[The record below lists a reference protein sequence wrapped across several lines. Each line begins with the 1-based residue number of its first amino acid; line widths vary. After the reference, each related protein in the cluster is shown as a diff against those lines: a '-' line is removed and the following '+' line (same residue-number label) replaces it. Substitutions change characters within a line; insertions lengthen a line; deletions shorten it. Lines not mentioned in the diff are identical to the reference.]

1 MRFLFLLFHGLLA
14 IHCEASL
21 DILLFIDHLHNQRE
35 REIER
40 EISRSI
46 SRKYR
51 AQFEVRPK
59 PTQSRTSRNNHPPH
73 SFPFLFS
80 LPSPPSHLIQPQNQ
94 TLIIPRLPIQIQ
106 PGRHITFPPI
116 RPIIRTIPI
125 PRFRL
130 QPLQS
135 QRRRCRFNHGE
146 LLKCENNRG
155 GFVRREELDCGPVVG
170 C

>member
-1 MRFLFLLFHGLLA
+1 MKQA
-14 IHCEASL
+14 YIHYSS
-21 DILLFIDHLHNQRE
+21 IISTIRE
-35 REIER
+35 REIY
-40 EISRSI
+40 IYIYLFRSI
-46 SRKYR
+46 SREYR
-51 AQFEVRPK
+51 SSSVQGESK
-59 PTQSRTSRNNHPPH
+59 RNISSPELRETIPP

-106 PGRHITFPPI
+106 PRRHITFPPI

-130 QPLQS
+130 QPLQF
-135 QRRRCRFNHGE
+135 QRRRRRFNHGE

>member
-1 MRFLFLLFHGLLA
+1 MDCLLYTA
-14 IHCEASL
+14 KQAYIHYL
-21 DILLFIDHLHNQRE
+21 IDHLPKSE
-35 REIER
+35 REIYPPFNSTR
-40 EISRSI
+40 AFCSSFTQFQRS
-46 SRKYR
+46 
-51 AQFEVRPK
+51 PK
-59 PTQSRTSRNNHPPH
+59 QTNIPPPP
-73 SFPFLFS
+73 FPPF
-80 LPSPPSHLIQPQNQ
+80 PPSHLIQPQNQ

-106 PGRHITFPPI
+106 PRRHITFPPI

-130 QPLQS
+130 QPLQF

-155 GFVRREELDCGPVVG
+155 GFVRREELDRGPVVG

>member
-1 MRFLFLLFHGLLA
+1 MRFCFLLFHGLLA

-35 REIER
+35 RD
-40 EISRSI
+40 ISRSI
-46 SRKYR
+46 SREYR
-51 AQFEVRPK
+51 AQFKVRPK
-59 PTQSRTSRNNHPPH
+59 PTQSRTSRNHPPPP
-73 SFPFLFS
+73 SFPFSFF
-80 LPSPPSHLIQPQNQ
+80 PPFTTSHLIQPQNH

-106 PGRHITFPPI
+106 PRRHITFPPI

-130 QPLQS
+130 QPLQF

-146 LLKCENNRG
+146 LLKREHNRA
-155 GFVRREELDCGPVVG
+155 GFVGREELDRGPVVG
-170 C
+170 

>member
-1 MRFLFLLFHGLLA
+1 MDEISLLLLSFIFLDCYTA
-14 IHCEASL
+14 KQAYIHYSST
-21 DILLFIDHLHNQRE
+21 ISTIRE
-35 REIER
+35 RYTYV
-40 EISRSI
+40 SRSI

-51 AQFEVRPK
+51 SSSIPAESK
-59 PTQSRTSRNNHPPH
+59 TNIHP
-73 SFPFLFS
+73 FS
-80 LPSPPSHLIQPQNQ
+80 PASPPSHLIQPQNQ

-106 PGRHITFPPI
+106 PRRHITFPPI

-146 LLKCENNRG
+146 LLKCEHNRG
-155 GFVRREELDCGPVVG
+155 GFVRREELDRGPVFR

>member
-1 MRFLFLLFHGLLA
+1 MRFLFSFFLFHGLLA

-35 REIER
+35 RDLPFDLTR
-40 EISRSI
+40 VSS
-46 SRKYR
+46 S
-51 AQFEVRPK
+51 VRGETETNPIPNFKK
-59 PTQSRTSRNNHPPH
+59 PSPPP
-73 SFPFLFS
+73 FPFLF
-80 LPSPPSHLIQPQNQ
+80 PPPPTTSHLIQPQNH

-106 PGRHITFPPI
+106 PRRHITFPPI

-130 QPLQS
+130 QPLQF

-146 LLKCENNRG
+146 LLKCEDNRG

-170 C
+170 RRR

>member
-35 REIER
+35 RERER
-40 EISRSI
+40 DLPFDLTRVSS
-46 SRKYR
+46 S
-51 AQFEVRPK
+51 VRGETETNPIPNFK
-59 PTQSRTSRNNHPPH
+59 K
-73 SFPFLFS
+73 
-80 LPSPPSHLIQPQNQ
+80 PSPPPFHFHFPPPTSSHLIQPQNH

-106 PGRHITFPPI
+106 PRRHITFPPI

-130 QPLQS
+130 QPLQF
-135 QRRRCRFNHGE
+135 QRRGRRFNHGE

-155 GFVRREELDCGPVVG
+155 GFVRREELDRGPVVG
-170 C
+170 